1 MKNKKIVV
9 TGGAGFI
16 GSHLVDKLIEQGHS
30 ILIIDDL
37 STGKK
42 ENINSKAEF
51 IELDINNNELGNV
64 LSKFNPDVIYH
75 LVAQKSVG
83 ESFKDPKL
91 DAHINILG
99 ALNIIQEAIKLNIK
113 KFIFISSA
121 AVYGDVDQVPTPED
135 ANTIPLSPYGLSKL
149 TIEKYLEILCKDKLE
164 YTIFRPSNVYGPR
177 QDPKGEAGVI
187 AIFINNI
194 LNGISIN
201 INGDGKQ
208 TRDYIYVEDITNG
221 LVKALE
227 GNGGI
232 FNICTNKE
240 TLVNDLVNNLKE
252 ISKKEVEVIHKDELE
267 GEIKYSCLILDKIKK
282 ELNFE
287 PKINIKEGLELTYNW
302 FKDKK

>member
-267 GEIKYSCLILDKIKK
+267 GEIKYSCLILDKVKK

-287 PKINIKEGLELTYNW
+287 PKMNIKEGLGLTYNW
-302 FKDKK
+302 FKDRK

>member
-1 MKNKKIVV
+1 MNNKIVV

-16 GSHLVDKLIEQGHS
+16 GSHLVDKLINKGHNV
-30 ILIIDDL
+30 LVIDDL

-51 IELDINNNELGNV
+51 IELDINDNQLGNI
-64 LSKFNPDVIYH
+64 LSKFKPDIIYH

-83 ESFKDPKL
+83 ESFKDPKF
-91 DAHINILG
+91 DAEINILG
-99 ALNIIQEAIKLNIK
+99 SLNIIQEAIKLNVK

-121 AVYGDVDQVPTPED
+121 AVYGDVEQVPTPEN

-194 LNGISIN
+194 INNIQIN
-201 INGDGKQ
+201 INGDGEQ
-208 TRDYIYVEDITNG
+208 TRDYIYVEDIANG
-221 LVKALE
+221 LVKALDN
-227 GNGGI
+227 NGDI
-232 FNICTNKE
+232 FNICTSKE
-240 TLVNDLVNNLKE
+240 TSVNDLVNNLKE
-252 ISKKEVEVIHKDELE
+252 ISKKEVEIIHKDELE
-267 GEIKYSCLILDKIKK
+267 GEIKYSCLIKDKAEK
-282 ELNFE
+282 ELSFKSN
-287 PKINIKEGLELTYNW
+287 IDIKEGLELTYNW

>member
-1 MKNKKIVV
+1 M
-9 TGGAGFI
+9 
-16 GSHLVDKLIEQGHS
+16 
-30 ILIIDDL
+30 
-37 STGKK
+37 
-42 ENINSKAEF
+42 
-51 IELDINNNELGNV
+51 
-64 LSKFNPDVIYH
+64 SKFNPDVIYH